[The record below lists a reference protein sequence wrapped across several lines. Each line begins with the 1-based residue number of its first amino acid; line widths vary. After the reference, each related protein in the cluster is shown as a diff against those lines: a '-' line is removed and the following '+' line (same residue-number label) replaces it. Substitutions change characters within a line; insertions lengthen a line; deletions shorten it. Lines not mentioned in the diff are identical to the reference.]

1 MEENLKIIQ
10 EIMLR
15 AIQVN
20 QQQNMSVEFDF
31 HSASNKLTISICTNP
46 NPTFNDELTRRWWV
60 SVKNTEMLKEVLK
73 EIKSL
78 ETPIEDFLGD

>member
-31 HSASNKLTISICTNP
+31 HSASNKFTISICTNP

-60 SVKNTEMLKEVLK
+60 SVKNTKMLKEVLK

-78 ETPIEDFLGD
+78 EIPIEDFLGD